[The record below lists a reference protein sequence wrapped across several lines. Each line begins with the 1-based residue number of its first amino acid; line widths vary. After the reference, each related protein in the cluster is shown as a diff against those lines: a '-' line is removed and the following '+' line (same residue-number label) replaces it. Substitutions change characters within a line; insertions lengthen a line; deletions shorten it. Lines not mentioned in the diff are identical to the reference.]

1 MVIIYWW
8 QLILAIS
15 VLFVGTYWIVESRVK
30 RNNDIIAEYLSLKN
44 RNIKHLVLGM
54 ASSLE
59 KDIKAIEDRL
69 GQVEDDRDII
79 KEDN

>member
-1 MVIIYWW
+1 
-8 QLILAIS
+8 
-15 VLFVGTYWIVESRVK
+15 
-30 RNNDIIAEYLSLKN
+30 
-44 RNIKHLVLGM
+44 M

>member
-15 VLFVGTYWIVESRVK
+15 VLFVGMYWIVESRVK

-59 KDIKAIEDRL
+59 KDIKEIEDRL